1 MKTTIFYENSFGII
15 TQYTGEILEKKE
27 TVVTIKLSANQT
39 YKFDL
44 KANSDFLVVCKRKIK
59 PIGVLNSEHYRNY
72 WTSFDEKLRSDILKE
87 LEKND
92 NILEYWNGNNFLNK
106 NKY

>member
-15 TQYTGEILEKKE
+15 SQWTGEVLEKKE
-27 TVVTIKLSANQT
+27 SIITIKISPKKA

-44 KANSDFLVVCKRKIK
+44 KANSEFLVVCKKKIK
-59 PIGVLNSEHYRNY
+59 PLSLLNSEHYKQY
-72 WTSFDEKLRSDILKE
+72 WTSFDEKLRFDILIE

-92 NILEYWNGNNFLNK
+92 NILEYWNGQNFIN
-106 NKY
+106 